1 VETGTTLKH
10 YRILSLLGEGGMGAV
25 YRAEDTRLGREV
37 ALKVLRPDLTASAE
51 RLARFEREA
60 RAASAVSHPG
70 VATLFDIHHEG
81 ETIFLAMEY
90 VEGKTLRE
98 LLLGG
103 RLPLP
108 QVIDCA
114 AQVSEALSAAHRKG
128 IIHRDL
134 KPENVMAADSGFYK
148 ILDFGLARMALRE
161 DSGAGPMAQ
170 LTQALT
176 LSRNLSSE
184 GQVSGTLAYM
194 SPEQIQG
201 EAIDA
206 RSDLFSFGTL
216 LYELATGVSPFRG
229 KNLLATFH
237 AIVHEQPPSIGSLR
251 PDAPPELD
259 RIAARCLA
267 KDPRD
272 RYQTAAD
279 LALDLRTL
287 KRDSDSGS
295 WRQPSPAVSQG
306 AATAAVRPGRP
317 SHWIRNASIV
327 AGGAALILASLF
339 IYRPRGP
346 EPEIE
351 AGLLPG
357 PPSRASLAPADRS
370 RIAVTPFANRSGD
383 PRVDWLS
390 QGLPEMLTTDL
401 ARVPGLQV
409 ISSQRLADLLS
420 AAGKGE
426 VKDLDQSARTQLGR
440 YAGAGVVVNG
450 SIFKTEGGYRVDVQ
464 AYDTAT
470 GQVVTAHR
478 AEGKEIF
485 KIADELGTALKKGL
499 QVGGPK
505 EASFPT
511 VATSSPDAYRL
522 FSEGMK
528 FYQGTKFP
536 EAADAFRRSLA
547 ADPDFA
553 PSQLRLGMSLMLSGK
568 REEGVRWI
576 GRAATQGDKL
586 PERDLIL
593 SEAIQS
599 AFHEQK
605 DPKAPA
611 LLEKLTERYPN
622 DPESLF
628 WQAEL
633 RSAQEGSRF
642 EAIRILHQA
651 VDQDPNDALAV
662 SALVRHLKELGLEK
676 DAAAILADF
685 QKRTTQ
691 AGALPTPPPSVAPPS
706 VP

>member
-70 VATLFDIHHEG
+70 VATLFDIHHDG
-81 ETIFLAMEY
+81 ETIFLVMEY
-90 VEGKTLRE
+90 VEGKTLRQ

-108 QVIDCA
+108 QVIDCL

-128 IIHRDL
+128 IVHRDL

-170 LTQALT
+170 LTQMLT

-201 EAIDA
+201 EAVDA
-206 RSDLFSFGTL
+206 RSDIFSLGIV

-237 AIVHEQPPSIGSLR
+237 AIVHEQPPSIASLR

-267 KDPRD
+267 KDPRE

-279 LALDLRTL
+279 LALDLRAL

-295 WRQPSPAVSQG
+295 WRQPAKASAPG
-306 AATAAVRPGRP
+306 GGIAARILKGLRNP
-317 SHWIRNASIV
+317 SVWIG
-327 AGGAALILASLF
+327 AGGAALILTSLF
-339 IYRPRGP
+339 IYRPRGK
-346 EPEIE
+346 EPDLE

-357 PPSRASLAPADRS
+357 PASRASLAPADRS

-401 ARVPGLQV
+401 ARVPGFQV

-420 AAGKGE
+420 AAGKGA
-426 VKDLDQSARTQLGR
+426 VKDLDLGATTQLGR

-450 SIFKTEGGYRVDVQ
+450 SIFKTEEGYRVDVQ

-470 GQVVTAHR
+470 GQVIVAHR

-485 KIADELGTALKKGL
+485 RIADDLGTALKKGL
-499 QVGGPK
+499 EMGGPK
-505 EASFPT
+505 EGGAQII
-511 VATSSPDAYRL
+511 ATSSPDAYRF
-522 FSEGMK
+522 FSEGMRL
-528 FYQGTKFP
+528 YQGTKFP
-536 EAADAFRRSLA
+536 EAAESFRRSLA

-553 PSQLRLGMSLMLSGK
+553 SSQLRLGMSLLLSGK
-568 REEGVRWI
+568 RAEGVRWI
-576 GRAATQGDKL
+576 GRAAGNTGKL
-586 PERDLIL
+586 PERELAL

-599 AFHEQK
+599 AFGEQK
-605 DPKAPA
+605 EAKAA
-611 LLEKLTERYPN
+611 GLLDELAERYPN
-622 DPESLF
+622 DPECLF
-628 WQAEL
+628 WRAEVQ
-633 RSAQEGSRF
+633 SAGEGTRF

-662 SALVRHLKELGLEK
+662 SALARHLKELGLEK

-685 QKRTTQ
+685 QKRTAQ
-691 AGALPTPPPSVAPPS
+691 AGGLHSPPAAVAPPAI
-706 VP
+706 P